1 MTIKKGSVTIAS
13 SVPTTEWGSIEG
25 TLADQTD
32 LKNSLDAKA
41 PTLSP
46 AFTGVPTAPT
56 AEDGTNTNQ
65 VATTK
70 YVRTAISNAIS
81 EAGLLPEQ
89 TGQSGKYLTT
99 NGTTASWATVD
110 ALPSQ
115 TGQSG
120 KVLTTNGT
128 TASWTEYSPAPSTD
142 GDTIHLNSSDE
153 LEAIGTIEK
162 NAGNVKYDWIGTY
175 AQWVAGRN
183 NSTIPDDWICYITDD
198 YEETKVAYNIGDIF
212 YSLRTEDALNGAVVC
227 DGSSYNTADYS
238 SGAQSVKNLLD
249 NNKLPYVSISDFDAT
264 VTAKG
269 SCRCFGYDGGST
281 FKVPKLNDVFVEVGS
296 ANTANE
302 FIDESLPNIKGNI
315 FAGGGVVG
323 TSAGGTAL
331 FRTAEGAFSLSTQ
344 YQYAP
349 EKSSSGWAGQYPPY
363 GNANFN
369 AHNSSSI
376 YQDNAHVQ
384 PKAVKY
390 RAFIQLVTQVSDE
403 AIQEV
408 EEAIADISD
417 LKDAMKET
425 VNYKNITNCI
435 TEISQDIKVELN
447 NGTLTLKAGSKVY
460 VPNGFEEDGTTPKF
474 DIKIV

>member
-183 NSTIPDDWICYITDD
+183 NSTIPADWFCYLT
-198 YEETKVAYNIGDIF
+198 IF
-212 YSLRTEDALNGAVVC
+212 
-227 DGSSYNTADYS
+227 
-238 SGAQSVKNLLD
+238 
-249 NNKLPYVSISDFDAT
+249 
-264 VTAKG
+264 
-269 SCRCFGYDGGST
+269 
-281 FKVPKLNDVFVEVGS
+281 
-296 ANTANE
+296 
-302 FIDESLPNIKGNI
+302 
-315 FAGGGVVG
+315 
-323 TSAGGTAL
+323 
-331 FRTAEGAFSLSTQ
+331 
-344 YQYAP
+344 
-349 EKSSSGWAGQYPPY
+349 
-363 GNANFN
+363 FN
-369 AHNSSSI
+369 
-376 YQDNAHVQ
+376 Y
-384 PKAVKY
+384 
-390 RAFIQLVTQVSDE
+390 
-403 AIQEV
+403 
-408 EEAIADISD
+408 
-417 LKDAMKET
+417 
-425 VNYKNITNCI
+425 
-435 TEISQDIKVELN
+435 
-447 NGTLTLKAGSKVY
+447 
-460 VPNGFEEDGTTPKF
+460 
-474 DIKIV
+474 